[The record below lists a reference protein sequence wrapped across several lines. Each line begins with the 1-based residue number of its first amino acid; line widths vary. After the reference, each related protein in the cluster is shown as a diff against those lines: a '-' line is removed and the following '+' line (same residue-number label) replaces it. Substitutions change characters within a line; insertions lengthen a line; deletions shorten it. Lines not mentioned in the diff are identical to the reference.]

1 MFIQEFLLVNDSTG
15 WVWRRFIEL
24 WRLLWCTGTG
34 ILEPGAAG
42 LKVADTDIFLKIS
55 LAFWLNV
62 RFLEA
67 VNLSFSLIMSALF
80 VFPESSVSLS
90 LFTTFWEDLLLISFC
105 SCLSWIIWWILDD
118 LLVRHFSSHLEDFR
132 EDWLRVWL
140 TAESRRRFEWLAG
153 WTNRED
159 FLAETKISCSA
170 SDEFFLDPRSCR
182 EEVFLVRSAVS
193 LAAQDRQTHKSH
205 W

>member
-1 MFIQEFLLVNDSTG
+1 MFIQEFLLANESTG
-15 WVWRRFIEL
+15 LVWRRFIEL

-42 LKVADTDIFLKIS
+42 LKFTDTDKVVKIS
-55 LAFWLNV
+55 LAFWSNV
-62 RFLEA
+62 RFSEA

-80 VFPESSVSLS
+80 VFPESSVFLS

-140 TAESRRRFEWLAG
+140 TAESRRMFGWLAG

-159 FLAETKISCSA
+159 FLDETKMICSI
-170 SDEFFLDPRSCR
+170 SDEFFLDPRSCK

-193 LAAQDRQTHKSH
+193 LSAQDRQTDKSH

>member
-1 MFIQEFLLVNDSTG
+1 MFIQEFLLANESTG
-15 WVWRRFIEL
+15 LVWSRFIEL

-42 LKVADTDIFLKIS
+42 LRFTDTDKVVKIS
-55 LAFWLNV
+55 LAFWSNV
-62 RFLEA
+62 RFTEG

-80 VFPESSVSLS
+80 VFPESSVFLS
-90 LFTTFWEDLLLISFC
+90 LFTSFWEDLLLISFC

-140 TAESRRRFEWLAG
+140 TAESRRMFGWLAG

-159 FLAETKISCSA
+159 FLDETKMSCSA

-193 LAAQDRQTHKSH
+193 LSAQDRQTDKSH